1 MTVTALPAVTSTV
14 TSTASGTAA
23 LDPDDRRTPLGV
35 VGRVTRILNAF
46 SESPDRLMLEDV
58 MALTGLPRSTA
69 FRILG
74 QLIDEG
80 WVEHDTRG
88 YRLGAHAPTLT
99 GRPGEHQEVR
109 VAASP
114 YLNELHAVSG
124 AVAHLSVLEGDRVHY
139 LDKIGGSAA
148 RAVPSRVGARLLAS
162 DTVSGRALLACR
174 SPEYVDDVLGPRL
187 APARLALLHREL
199 ATARQRRGV
208 VHAPADPLTTGIAS
222 IAAPVLGPH
231 GAVAAISLAI
241 PGDLPPARVAPLLL
255 NQAHRIGGVL
265 FPQRRLHGRSW
276 LR

>member
-1 MTVTALPAVTSTV
+1 MTVTALPA
-14 TSTASGTAA
+14 ASAA
-23 LDPDDRRTPLGV
+23 TDPDDRRTPLGV

-74 QLIDEG
+74 QLIEEG

-88 YRLGAHAPTLT
+88 YRLGPHAPTLT

-114 YLNELHAVSG
+114 FLNELHALTG
-124 AVAHLSVLEGDRVHY
+124 AVAHLSALEGDRVHY
-139 LDKIGGSAA
+139 LDKIGGSVA
-148 RAVPSRVGARLLAS
+148 RAVPSRVGARLLAC

-174 SPEYVDDVLGPRL
+174 APEYVDDVLGPRL
-187 APARLALLHREL
+187 AADRLALLHREL
-199 ATARQRRGV
+199 AAARQRRGV
-208 VHAPADPLTTGIAS
+208 VHAPADPVTGIAS
-222 IAAPVLGPH
+222 IAVPVLGPQ
-231 GAVAAISLAI
+231 GAVAAISLAV
-241 PGDLPPARVAPLLL
+241 PGELPPARVGPLLL
-255 NQAHRIGGVL
+255 NQAHRVAGVL
-265 FPQRRLHGRSW
+265 FPKRRLQGRSW

>member
-1 MTVTALPAVTSTV
+1 MTVTALPTTTPAG
-14 TSTASGTAA
+14 SGAPA

-88 YRLGAHAPTLT
+88 YRLGPHAPTLT

-114 YLNELHAVSG
+114 YLNELHALTG

-187 APARLALLHREL
+187 PAPRLALLHRDL
-199 ATARQRRGV
+199 AAARQRRGV
-208 VHAPADPLTTGIAS
+208 VHAPADPTTGIAS

-231 GAVAAISLAI
+231 GAVAAISLAL
-241 PGDLPPARVAPLLL
+241 PGELPPARLAPLLL
-255 NQAHRIGGVL
+255 NQAHRIAGVL

>member
-1 MTVTALPAVTSTV
+1 MTVTALPT
-14 TSTASGTAA
+14 TAPVASVAPDV
-23 LDPDDRRTPLGV
+23 DPDDRRTPLGV

-88 YRLGAHAPTLT
+88 YRLGPHAPTLT

-114 YLNELHAVSG
+114 YLNELHAVTG

-148 RAVPSRVGARLLAS
+148 RAVPSRVGARLLAC

-174 SPEYVDDVLGPRL
+174 SPEYVDEVLGPRL
-187 APARLALLHREL
+187 PPARLADLHREL
-199 ATARQRRGV
+199 AAVRQRRGV

-231 GAVAAISLAI
+231 GAVAAISLAV
-241 PGDLPPARVAPLLL
+241 PGDLPPARIAPLLL
-255 NQAHRIGGVL
+255 GQAHRIAGVL
-265 FPQRRLHGRSW
+265 HPQRRRHGRSW

>member
-1 MTVTALPAVTSTV
+1 MTVTALPSVPTTA
-14 TSTASGTAA
+14 STAE
-23 LDPDDRRTPLGV
+23 PDERRTPLGV

-88 YRLGAHAPTLT
+88 YRLGPHAPTLS

-114 YLNELHAVSG
+114 YLNELHALTG

-148 RAVPSRVGARLLAS
+148 RTVPSRVGARLLAC

-174 SPEYVDDVLGPRL
+174 APEHVDAVLGPRL
-187 APARLALLHREL
+187 APARLDALHGEL
-199 ATARQRRGV
+199 AAARQRRGV
-208 VHAPADPLTTGIAS
+208 VHAPADPTTGIAS
-222 IAAPVLGPH
+222 IAVPVLTPQ
-231 GAVAAISLAI
+231 GAVAAISLAR
-241 PGDLPPARVAPLLL
+241 PGELAPAQIAPLLL
-255 NQAHRIGGVL
+255 NQAHRIAAVL
-265 FPQRRLHGRSW
+265 NPRKRVQGRSW